1 MDEKRDFL
9 MDNTCDCEDDCL
21 NLSLEDAT
29 DEDLS
34 RLWDEAD
41 DDDFDI
47 CASESKCDK
56 KKCIITAIIIG
67 VAIALTAVIIYKL
80 LKKSKKE
87 D

>member
-9 MDNTCDCEDDCL
+9 MDDACDCEDDCL
-21 NLSLEDAT
+21 NLSLDDAT
-29 DEDLS
+29 DEDLG

-67 VAIALTAVIIYKL
+67 AAIALTAVIIYKL

>member
-9 MDNTCDCEDDCL
+9 MDDACDCEDDCL

-67 VAIALTAVIIYKL
+67 AAIALTAVIIYKL